1 MSQMSFS
8 KLLCTFLEVLEV
20 LKTWLP
26 VQMGSLQR
34 STDLSKTSGMLKD
47 YFSREHM
54 EKSKNFQLLKL
65 ISTILLPNLT
75 TSILVQYVGN
85 TG

>member
-1 MSQMSFS
+1 MSFS

-34 STDLSKTSGMLKD
+34 STDLGKTSGMLKD

-75 TSILVQYVGN
+75 TCILVQYVGN